1 MAAVADWVVELS
13 RADRDTAARA
23 DESYERLLEKPLR
36 RFGAVLPE
44 DSDLVERTLE
54 LVRPLR
60 EGHVPPVFEHG
71 DLSHPNLIRLADG
84 RVGVVDWELAEP
96 RGLPAHDLCFF
107 LAYAAFARGP
117 AGTTDQQLRAFDEA
131 FFGPDAWARPLL
143 EGYAD
148 RTGGELRGQAGQGRP
163 VLRPRALEHS
173 SGVPSGRAWLGG
185 ISPRSRSSAGEGS
198 RTRRPERARRPTP
211 CRARRARHP
220 AAAPVRSAWSGP
232 NESSVT
238 RSSFTHLSPP
248 SS

>member
-1 MAAVADWVVELS
+1 MQTALAGPPLDRESLQRDVERSVAAVADWVVELS

-107 LAYAAFARGP
+107 LAYAAFARGR

-131 FFGPDAWARPLL
+131 FFGPDAWATTPARGLCRSHGRRAPRPRRSGPASPPLARARAL
-143 EGYAD
+143 VRRPIRAGMARRDLSAIEEQCRRRLQNASSGASTETD
-148 RTGGELRGQAGQGRP
+148 PLPRAAGEASCGRP
-163 VLRPRALEHS
+163 RP
-173 SGVPSGRAWLGG
+173 
-185 ISPRSRSSAGEGS
+185 
-198 RTRRPERARRPTP
+198 
-211 CRARRARHP
+211 
-220 AAAPVRSAWSGP
+220 
-232 NESSVT
+232 
-238 RSSFTHLSPP
+238 
-248 SS
+248 